1 MKFNEDEVLEKLAL
15 QEKQLQRK
23 TTELDSMRRIGIAL
37 SSELNIE
44 RLLVIVMDVV
54 NELMNSERSSFYIV
68 DEERGELWSKIA
80 QKAEVKEIRLKIGTG
95 IAGHVAKTGEVINIP
110 DAYKDSRF
118 DPSTDKR
125 TGYRTH
131 SILCMPIFES
141 LKDETRKP
149 KIVGVLQI
157 LNKKEGVFDSSDEDL
172 LAGLASQIAI
182 SINNS
187 RLYNILEKKVN
198 ELNLLYDIEME
209 VGKAYNLDELLI
221 KLITKI
227 TGTLKV
233 EAALLTMYDHQT
245 REFSNRVG
253 KNIDIQKLEDAGISP
268 DASIAGE
275 VIRSGTAYF
284 TNNALSDKFFDQ
296 GFSKLTGIQI
306 VQAACTPLKIGND
319 VIGVIEV
326 FNKTERDDFFRAED
340 IVMINSLASQI
351 SRIIET
357 YRLREEK
364 MKEDRLAAIGNMM
377 STIVHDLR
385 TPMNNI
391 YGFVDLMVDENGPDV
406 RKEYAEIVIQQ
417 IKSLNNMTTDVLD
430 FAKGKTTILPV
441 KCPVNKLLDE
451 FVRVFAEDV
460 KKKGY
465 HFQSEC
471 KTASMIYVD
480 KEKISRVFMNI
491 MKNAIEAMEPGGTF
505 SIVADELNGEVKFS
519 LSDTGKGIPV
529 EIQDKLFDSFVTS
542 GKEGGTGL
550 GLAIVKKMVDQH
562 HGRIEVESKPGR
574 GTTFNIY
581 LKRL

>member
-1 MKFNEDEVLEKLAL
+1 
-15 QEKQLQRK
+15 
-23 TTELDSMRRIGIAL
+23 
-37 SSELNIE
+37 
-44 RLLVIVMDVV
+44 
-54 NELMNSERSSFYIV
+54 
-68 DEERGELWSKIA
+68 
-80 QKAEVKEIRLKIGTG
+80 
-95 IAGHVAKTGEVINIP
+95 VAKTGEVINIP

-118 DPSTDKR
+118 DPSTDKK
-125 TGYRTH
+125 TGYLTK

-141 LKDETRKP
+141 LKDESRKP

-209 VGKAYNLDELLI
+209 VGKAYDLDELLNR
-221 KLITKI
+221 LINKI

-233 EAALLTMYDHQT
+233 EAALLTMYDHHT

-253 KNIDIQKLEDAGISP
+253 KNLDLQKLDDAGISP
-268 DASIAGE
+268 DKSIAGE

-284 TNNALSDKFFDQ
+284 TNDAHSDKIFDKKY
-296 GFSKLTGIQI
+296 SEITGIQI
-306 VQAACTPLKIGND
+306 VHAACAPLKIGN
-319 VIGVIEV
+319 EV
-326 FNKTERDDFFRAED
+326 VGIVEVYNKTEKDDFFRAED
-340 IVMINSLASQI
+340 VVMINSLASQI

-391 YGFVDLMVDENGPDV
+391 YGFVDLMIDENGPEV

-441 KCPVNKLLDE
+441 KCAVNKLLDE

-465 HFQSEC
+465 QFQSEC

-480 KEKISRVFMNI
+480 TEKISRVFMNI

-505 SIVADELNGEVKFS
+505 SIVADELNGEVRFS

-550 GLAIVKKMVDQH
+550 GLAIVKKMIDQH
-562 HGRIEVESKPGR
+562 HGRIEVESEPGR